1 MAYTTLF
8 LDLDDTLY
16 PSTNGLWRAIGT
28 RMDDYMRVR
37 LELPEDKIT
46 ALRKRYLLEY
56 GTTLRGLQ
64 IHYQVDT
71 EDFLDYVHDLPV
83 EQIVSPDPDLH
94 KLLGSVPQ
102 SIYIFTNANRKHAIR
117 VLNRLGISDCIQGII
132 DVFTMDYISKPN
144 LQAYQTALR
153 IAGESNPLACVY
165 LDDSV
170 RNLAPAHKLG
180 FFTILVG
187 SLVHDPSV
195 KLAIKSP
202 HDLQSAMPELW
213 NNHR

>member
-1 MAYTTLF
+1 MAYSTLF

-16 PSTNGLWRAIGT
+16 PSTNGLWHAIGT

-37 LELPEDKIT
+37 LGLPEDKVPH
-46 ALRKRYLLEY
+46 LRRRYFLEY

-64 IHYQVDT
+64 LHYQVDT
-71 EDFLDYVHDLPV
+71 EEFLDYVHDLPV
-83 EQIVSPDPDLH
+83 EKIVAPDPELH
-94 KLLGSVPQ
+94 QLLSSVSQ

-117 VLNRLGISDCIQGII
+117 VLNRLGILDCIKGII
-132 DVFTMDYISKPN
+132 DVSAMDYISKPN
-144 LQAYQTALR
+144 GQAYHTALR
-153 IAGESNPLACVY
+153 IAGESNPVACVY

-187 SLVHDPSV
+187 SQVQEPSV
-195 KLAIKSP
+195 RLAINRP
-202 HDLQSAMPELW
+202 HDLRTVMPELW
-213 NNHR
+213 TNHR